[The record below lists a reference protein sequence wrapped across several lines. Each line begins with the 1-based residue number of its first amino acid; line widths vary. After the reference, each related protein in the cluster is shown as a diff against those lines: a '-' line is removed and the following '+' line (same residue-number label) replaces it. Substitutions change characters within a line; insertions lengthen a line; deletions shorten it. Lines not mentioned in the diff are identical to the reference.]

1 MPCAYWRFYE
11 GDEPRSEI
19 EDVEEVILD
28 GGLDH
33 DGISRSMW
41 LTELASQDLPM
52 ELMTIILKDKKNPA
66 FKELYQCIRDEIGG
80 FMDKESR

>member
-19 EDVEEVILD
+19 EDVEEVILN
-28 GGLDH
+28 GGLDN
-33 DGISRSMW
+33 DGISQSRW
-41 LTELASQDLPM
+41 LTELGSQDLPWEM
-52 ELMTIILKDKKNPA
+52 MKIVLRDKKNPA